1 MAGHPVCVGVV
12 GCGTIAQFH
21 FQAVK
26 ELGEDTAALVA
37 LCDLREER
45 LEQAHQLWPAA
56 RLAREVREL
65 MAPGDL
71 DLVIVGTMPHTHASI
86 AIAALEG
93 GAHVLCEKPFAM
105 NAAEGQ
111 AILDAAAGAGRQ
123 FQLCTNLRYLPTS
136 QYLRELVNSGSV
148 GIPLLCKIWSYHLNP
163 PWWAPHYHRSTSGG
177 GVLASTLIHALDQAI
192 WVSGCPNP
200 LSVQAVARRVFPE
213 KRGPLATGEVRA
225 RYDVEDLLSGFV
237 RFDNGMVATL
247 EGNWCYERGDS
258 IGFELVTTQ
267 ATLSSVPFGVLVDKG
282 GKVVDQTPELAG
294 AEFARRAFWHLTD
307 QVEPGK
313 PLEVADTELI
323 AAWTRSICA
332 QDADAIQRLIQGRPW
347 ELQNRRQLL
356 NLQRLIDGCY
366 ESAQLGRPVE
376 LAPA

>member
-1 MAGHPVCVGVV
+1 MTSHPVRVGVV

-21 FQAVK
+21 FQAIK
-26 ELGEDTAALVA
+26 ELGEHTAALVA

-56 RLAREVREL
+56 RLAREVGEL
-65 MAPGDL
+65 VAPGDL

-105 NAAEGQ
+105 NAAEAQ
-111 AILDAAAGAGRQ
+111 AVLDAAAGTGRQ

-136 QYLRELVNSGSV
+136 QYLRELMNSGSV

-163 PWWAPHYHRSTSGG
+163 PWWAPHYHRPTSGG
-177 GVLASTLIHALDQAI
+177 GVLASTMIHALDQAI

-200 LSVQAVARRVFPE
+200 LSAQAVARRVFPK

-237 RFDNGMVATL
+237 RFDNGMVA
-247 EGNWCYERGDS
+247 
-258 IGFELVTTQ
+258 
-267 ATLSSVPFGVLVDKG
+267 
-282 GKVVDQTPELAG
+282 
-294 AEFARRAFWHLTD
+294 
-307 QVEPGK
+307 
-313 PLEVADTELI
+313 
-323 AAWTRSICA
+323 
-332 QDADAIQRLIQGRPW
+332 
-347 ELQNRRQLL
+347 
-356 NLQRLIDGCY
+356 
-366 ESAQLGRPVE
+366 
-376 LAPA
+376 